1 MKSFKSYLTENQ
13 KTHSYRIKICGD
25 LPDGFLSAFKAALK
39 KFDPESMGEVK
50 KTPVM
55 SRPQDF
61 PAFPNES
68 VSLMD
73 VSFRYPANFQQVQEM
88 AKLLGL
94 DVDRICM
101 VQRDHDE
108 AMDRE
113 LMGIADQK
121 DLLTS
126 AYPSDNAE
134 QKAAKKDYA
143 AVGAD
148 KQVVKNSAADA
159 AFVVAGGKTPPAETT
174 NDLPMGIKSPMTTI
188 KRPPRPETGFRK
200 QGY

>member
-73 VSFRYPANFQQVQEM
+73 VSFRYPANFQQVEEM

>member
-1 MKSFKSYLTENQ
+1 MKSFKHYLTESA

-25 LPDGFLSAFKAALK
+25 LPDGFLPSFKSALK
-39 KFDPESMGEVK
+39 KFDPENMGEVK

-73 VSFRYPANFQQVQEM
+73 VTFRYPATPEQIQKM

-94 DVDRICM
+94 DADRIRM
-101 VQRDHDE
+101 TQRDYDE
-108 AMDRE
+108 GMDRE
-113 LMGIADQK
+113 LLGIADQK
-121 DLLTS
+121 DLLTTD
-126 AYPSDNAE
+126 YPADSRE
-134 QKAAKKDYA
+134 QKQASKDYA

-159 AFVVAGGKTPPAETT
+159 TFVVAGGKTPPAETT
-174 NDLPMGIKSPMTTI
+174 NNLPMGTKSPMSTI
-188 KRPPRPETGFRK
+188 KRPPLPATGFRK
-200 QGY
+200 

>member
-25 LPDGFLSAFKAALK
+25 LPDGFLSAFKAALE

-55 SRPQDF
+55 SRPRDF

-68 VSLMD
+68 VNLMD

-88 AKLLGL
+88 AKLLGM
-94 DVDRICM
+94 DVNRICM

-126 AYPSDNAE
+126 AYSSDNAE
-134 QKAAKKDYA
+134 QKSAKKDYA

-148 KQVVKNSAADA
+148 KQVVKNSAANA
-159 AFVVAGGKTPPAETT
+159 AFVVAGGKTPPAKTT
-174 NDLPMGIKSPMTTI
+174 NDLPMGVKSPMTTI

>member
-134 QKAAKKDYA
+134 QKSAKKDYA

>member
-73 VSFRYPANFQQVQEM
+73 VSFQYPANFQQVQEM